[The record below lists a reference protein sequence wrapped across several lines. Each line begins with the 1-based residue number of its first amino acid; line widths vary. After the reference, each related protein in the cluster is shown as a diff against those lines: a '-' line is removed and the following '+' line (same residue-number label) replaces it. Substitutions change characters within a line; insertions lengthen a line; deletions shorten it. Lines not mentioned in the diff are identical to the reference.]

1 MADPHVAAEVVA
13 FSWRTRTDAALN
25 PAFAPM
31 LGHLMARY
39 PESGKEFL
47 SDLLEPAPPA
57 LSPGQVETVCRILID
72 MPDIGNWH
80 QSALQILPR
89 YGATAERLLIQD
101 REGGDIEKQ
110 YRAQMWPAQLRGEV
124 PGPVDQL
131 SAARRRA
138 AVRPLPDDNSG
149 PSLHPLGSA
158 ASPRPAVGGDA
169 DPAANR
175 PAPDAVGD
183 ALECTGGPVPQNAE
197 YVFRNLPHQVEWG
210 MIWISLA
217 SILRSASG
225 TASRRAFR
233 TDSSANGSKTVQMH
247 SSPFSMPARKNGT
260 RMSSKSRGVS

>member
-1 MADPHVAAEVVA
+1 MEPMADPHVAAEVVA

-175 PAPDAVGD
+175 PAPPVGD
-183 ALECTGGPVPQNAE
+183 AGMHRRPCPAERRVRLPQSAAPGGVGNDLDIAGLDPAVRIRHRVAQSFQNR
-197 YVFRNLPHQVEWG
+197 F
-210 MIWISLA
+210 
-217 SILRSASG
+217 LR
-225 TASRRAFR
+225 
-233 TDSSANGSKTVQMH
+233 
-247 SSPFSMPARKNGT
+247 
-260 RMSSKSRGVS
+260 